1 MSDFFYQASAVRYVV
16 VILGLS
22 LSACSRTSEQSEKQ
36 LLERAKTFQKEG
48 KTESQIIE
56 LKNLLQKNPN
66 HPEGRWLLG
75 EAYSIQGYGR
85 EAEKELLR
93 AQELGIDPEVTKV
106 ALGKSIL
113 DQGDFKRVLNEI
125 RPGSNSSAR
134 NIAAIKTLYGQAE
147 LGLKKYETGC
157 ALFREAQDIDA
168 TYIPAYWES
177 AKCSLGFGKP
187 LEAEE
192 EVAKAIKVDDQ
203 NPESWRLQGDLLRNQ
218 KKLAEAEKA
227 YTTGLSYRPEH
238 LESLIARAAVRVHLN
253 NHKGA
258 TEDLDEVSKVA
269 PAHPVVF
276 HLKGIMLYKDKKY
289 AEAKTSF
296 ENVLRTNPDY
306 APTLLWL
313 GLTDYALNNLE
324 QAVQGL
330 GRYVS
335 AVPDTPQVQAVLA
348 VAKARLGGKSAAAET
363 LAILDK
369 LDVNDP
375 QSLALIGQ
383 AHLLVGDNDAGSR
396 YLTRAIEKN
405 PSASDPRVN
414 LVAALLQRGDAPAA
428 LDQAEAI
435 FKQSPDDPRAAAI
448 LISALVETKQTGKAL
463 EVIATLQK
471 KLPDSSYPYIYRAAI
486 NSGKNDFD
494 AAKNDLEQVLKLQPG
509 HPLASHALAAI
520 AIKQSQFDEARRY
533 YRQVRAKNRDP
544 IETLMAEYDLEV
556 LAKQPSAARK
566 LVEFAAQ
573 KYPNAAWPAT
583 VIATAYTRMQL
594 PAKAIELTNTAAEAN
609 PDNVELLSARG
620 TAFFENRDM
629 ANALNNFKRIA
640 RLRPDLA
647 EAHAKLG
654 LVHLANEDWGAARD
668 AFQRTVR
675 LDSKHVIARLSLA
688 GLDIKDKKWNEAI
701 KLAREVETDFPQATE
716 AYILQ
721 STAYA
726 GLKQDTDAI
735 AVLRRAEKAVPDSPQ
750 PVIEQAK
757 LHFNSKADEL
767 AFRTLKSWL
776 ANHPDNI
783 PMSLFLAETLMAF
796 KKDGEAIAAYDKI
809 LGKVPNNMMALN
821 NLANLLLDSDP
832 KRGLKLA
839 EQAYA
844 AAPADPDVID
854 TYGWL
859 QLKNGNTAKALE
871 LLKKAF
877 EIAPDSAEIHYHLAT
892 AMAKSGD
899 TTQAKRELEKLL
911 SVQKS
916 FSSRKEAETLLRQ
929 L

>member
-1 MSDFFYQASAVRYVV
+1 MNHFLYKSNTVRCAV

-22 LSACSRTSEQSEKQ
+22 LSACERTSEQSEKQ
-36 LLERAKTFQKEG
+36 LLERAKTFQKDG
-48 KTESQIIE
+48 KTQSQLIE

-75 EAYSIQGYGR
+75 EAYAMQGYGR

-93 AQELGIDPEVTKV
+93 AQELGIDPEVIKV

-113 DQGDFKRVLNEI
+113 DQGNFKRVLNEI
-125 RPGSNSSAR
+125 RPGPKSSAR
-134 NIAAIKTLYGQAE
+134 NIAAIKTLYGQAQ
-147 LGLKKYETGC
+147 LGLKQYDRGC
-157 ALFREAQDIDA
+157 ALFREAQDTDA
-168 TYIPAYWES
+168 SYVPAYWES

-192 EVAKAIKVDDQ
+192 EVAKALKVDDK

-218 KKLAEAEKA
+218 KKLVEAEKA

-258 TEDLDEVSKVA
+258 TEDLDAVSKQV

-289 AEAKTSF
+289 TEAKTAF

-324 QAVQGL
+324 QAVQSL

-335 AVPDTPQVQAVLA
+335 AVPGSAQVQAVLA

-375 QSLALIGQ
+375 QSLVLIGQ
-383 AHLLVGDNDAGSR
+383 AHLLAGDNDASSR
-396 YLTRAIEKN
+396 YLARAVEKN
-405 PSASDPRVN
+405 PNATDPRVN
-414 LVAALLQRGDAPAA
+414 LVAALLQKGDAPAA
-428 LDQAEAI
+428 VSQAEEI
-435 FKQSPDDPRAAAI
+435 FKKSPDDPRAAAI
-448 LISALVETKQTGKAL
+448 LISALIETKQLDRAL
-463 EVIATLQK
+463 EVIAVLQK
-471 KLPDSSYPYIYRAAI
+471 KAPNSPYAYVYRAAI
-486 NSGKNDFD
+486 NSSKNNLD
-494 AAKNDLEQVLKLQPG
+494 AAKTDLEHVLKLQPG
-509 HPLASHALAAI
+509 HPLAGHSLAAI
-520 AIKQSQFDEARRY
+520 AIKQNKFDDARRY
-533 YRQVRAKNRDP
+533 YHQVREKNRDP
-544 IETLMAEYDLEV
+544 IETIMAEYDLEV

-566 LVEFAAQ
+566 LVEFAAK

-583 VIATAYTRMQL
+583 VIATAYTRMNL

-647 EAHAKLG
+647 EAHGKLG
-654 LVHLANEDWGAARD
+654 LVYLANEDWGAARD

-675 LDSKHVIARLSLA
+675 LDPKHVIARLSLA

-716 AYILQ
+716 AYVLQ

-726 GLKQDTDAI
+726 NLKQDAEAI
-735 AVLRRAEKAVPDSPQ
+735 AVLRRAEKAVPGSSQ

-767 AFRTLKSWL
+767 GFRTLKSWL
-776 ANHPDNI
+776 TNHPDNV
-783 PMSLFLAETLMAF
+783 PVSLFLAETLMAF
-796 KKDGEAIAAYDKI
+796 KKDEEAIAVYDKV
-809 LGKVPNNMMALN
+809 LDQVPNNMMALN
-821 NLANLLLDSDP
+821 NLANLLSDRDP
-832 KRGLKLA
+832 KRGLKFA
-839 EQAYA
+839 ERAYA
-844 AAPADPDVID
+844 VAPADADVID

-892 AMAKSGD
+892 VMAKSGD
-899 TTQAKRELEKLL
+899 KIQARRELEKLL
-911 SVQKS
+911 SAQKS
-916 FSSRKEAETLLRQ
+916 FSSRKEAEALLQQ

>member
-1 MSDFFYQASAVRYVV
+1 MNDFFYQASAVRYVV

-22 LSACSRTSEQSEKQ
+22 LSACDRTSEQSEKQ
-36 LLERAKTFQKEG
+36 LLERAKAFQKDG
-48 KTESQIIE
+48 KTQSQMIE

-75 EAYSIQGYGR
+75 EAYAMQGYGR

-93 AQELGIDPEVTKV
+93 AQELGIDPEVIKV

-134 NIAAIKTLYGQAE
+134 NVAAIKTLYGQAE

-157 ALFREAQDIDA
+157 ALFREAQDTDA
-168 TYIPAYWES
+168 TYVPAYWES

-192 EVAKAIKVDDQ
+192 EVAKALKVDDK
-203 NPESWRLQGDLLRNQ
+203 NPESWRLHGDLLRNQ
-218 KKLAEAEKA
+218 KKLVEAEKA
-227 YTTGLSYRPEH
+227 YSTGLSYRPEH

-258 TEDLDEVSKVA
+258 TEDLDAVSKQI

-289 AEAKTSF
+289 TEAKTAF

-324 QAVQGL
+324 QAVQSL

-335 AVPDTPQVQAVLA
+335 AVPGLAQVQAVLA

-383 AHLLVGDNDAGSR
+383 AHLLAGDNDAGSR
-396 YLTRAIEKN
+396 YLSRAIEKN
-405 PSASDPRVN
+405 PGASDPRIN
-414 LVAALLQRGDAPAA
+414 LVAALLQKGDAPAA
-428 LDQAEAI
+428 LDQAETI
-435 FKQSPDDPRAAAI
+435 YKQSPDDSRAAAI
-448 LISALVETKQTGKAL
+448 LVSALVETKQTNRAL
-463 EVIATLQK
+463 EVISALQK
-471 KLPDSSYPYIYRAAI
+471 KLPNSPYPYIYRAAI
-486 NSGKNDFD
+486 NASKNDLD
-494 AAKNDLEQVLKLQPG
+494 AAKADLEQVLKLQAG
-509 HPLASHALAAI
+509 HPLASHSLAAI
-520 AIKQSQFDEARRY
+520 AIKQNKFDEARRH
-533 YRQVRAKNRDP
+533 YRDVRAKNRDP
-544 IETLMAEYDLEV
+544 IETIMAEYDLEI
-556 LAKQPSAARK
+556 LAKQGLSASK
-566 LVEFAAQ
+566 LVEFAAK

-583 VIATAYTRMQL
+583 VIATAYTVMNS
-594 PAKAIELTNTAAEAN
+594 PAKAIELSDTAAEAN
-609 PDNVELLSARG
+609 PDDVELLKARG

-629 ANALNNFKRIA
+629 ANALSTFKRIA

-654 LVHLANEDWGAARD
+654 LVHFANQDWGAARD
-668 AFQRTVR
+668 SFQRTTR
-675 LDSKHVIARLSLA
+675 LDPKHVIARLSLA
-688 GLDIKDKKWNEAI
+688 GLYIRDQKWNDAI
-701 KLAREVETDFPQATE
+701 KLAHEVEIDFPHAAE
-716 AYILQ
+716 AYVLQ
-721 STAYA
+721 STAYSN
-726 GLKQDTDAI
+726 LKQDAKAI
-735 AVLRRAEKAVPDSPQ
+735 AVLRRAEKAMPDSPQ

-767 AFRTLKSWL
+767 GFRTLKSWL
-776 ANHPDNI
+776 SNHPDNV
-783 PMSLFLAETLMAF
+783 PVSLFLAETLMAF
-796 KKDGEAIAAYDKI
+796 KKDDEAIAVYDKV
-809 LGKVPNNMMALN
+809 LTKAPNNMMAIN
-821 NLANLLLDSDP
+821 NLANLLSDRDP
-832 KRGLKLA
+832 KRGIKLA

-844 AAPADPDVID
+844 AAPTDADVID

-877 EIAPDSAEIHYHLAT
+877 EIAPDSAEIHFHLAT

-899 TTQAKRELEKLL
+899 KTQAKRELEKLL
-911 SVQKS
+911 SAQKS
-916 FSSRKEAETLLRQ
+916 FSSRKDAEALLQQ